1 MGDVEDDPIRIL
13 VFHLIESIRVVIL
26 TAHEI
31 GAARLLDLLCG
42 LVEIVDPHAEVDEPV
57 VRLAGRH
64 SGDVAGKL
72 QQGDVHCAVA
82 HIESEAGLAGAF
94 HPERL
99 LEKLSR
105 LFRIRNRN
113 CDVTQASNHVNL
125 LW

>member
-1 MGDVEDDPIRIL
+1 MGDVENDPVRIL
-13 VFHLIESIRVVIL
+13 VFHLVEGIRVVIL

-31 GAARLLDLLCG
+31 GAARLLDLLGG
-42 LVEIVDPHAEVDEPV
+42 LVEIVDPHAEVNEPV
-57 VRLAGRH
+57 VRLAGGH
-64 SGDVAGKL
+64 PGYVAGKL
-72 QQGDVHCAVA
+72 QQGDVHRAVA
-82 HIESEAGLAGAF
+82 HIESEAGLAGTL